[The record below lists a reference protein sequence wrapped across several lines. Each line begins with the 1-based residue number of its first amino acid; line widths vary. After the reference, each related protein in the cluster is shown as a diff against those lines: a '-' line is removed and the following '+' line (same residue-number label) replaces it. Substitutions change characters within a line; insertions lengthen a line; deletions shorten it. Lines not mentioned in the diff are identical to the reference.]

1 MRVNLYLFLVL
12 FAVVIA
18 DPLWKEWLT
27 GDLTTTE
34 GIMVMTSAVAS
45 QYNKA
50 HRVWKSCRH
59 HFGRS
64 PVPEYNCATEVFDAI
79 AKWGIGLAALGK
91 VTGFWKRGYTD
102 HGDHIDL
109 AGTMLRSVNNYTVSY
124 KRDVGSEINFD
135 IDGVSF
141 IYRPTN
147 LTAIIELSAKVFVM
161 GMSAC
166 NDTVPVMIL
175 EANDNGQWSVT
186 PLNYNML
193 SKRDGVTEDV
203 YFSDADSIIVECQ
216 YGAGL
221 QETGEPD
228 LYNYILGRG
237 EAGLCDNQ
245 YYAFHGYIGSNSR
258 MKCAAKVYAYDD
270 TDVSHWREWND
281 VWRSF

>member
-91 VTGFWKRGYTD
+91 VTGFGN
-102 HGDHIDL
+102 
-109 AGTMLRSVNNYTVSY
+109 V
-124 KRDVGSEINFD
+124 D
-135 IDGVSF
+135 IRIMATILIS
-141 IYRPTN
+141 
-147 LTAIIELSAKVFVM
+147 L
-161 GMSAC
+161 
-166 NDTVPVMIL
+166 VP
-175 EANDNGQWSVT
+175 
-186 PLNYNML
+186 
-193 SKRDGVTEDV
+193 
-203 YFSDADSIIVECQ
+203 C
-216 YGAGL
+216 
-221 QETGEPD
+221 
-228 LYNYILGRG
+228 
-237 EAGLCDNQ
+237 
-245 YYAFHGYIGSNSR
+245 
-258 MKCAAKVYAYDD
+258 
-270 TDVSHWREWND
+270 
-281 VWRSF
+281 